1 MVAIVA
7 VSEHWGIGK
16 DGDLLFSIH
25 QDMRRFRT
33 LTSYMTVIMG
43 RKTLES
49 LPGGKPLP
57 KRRNIVL
64 SSCMEPTEGVE
75 IAHSIEELLALV
87 ADDPAEEI
95 YVIGGGQVYAAL
107 LPHCEKVLLT
117 KVYASPEADAFFPD
131 LDADPAWKVA
141 SESEL
146 LEEDGL
152 KFQFIDYVR
161 A

>member
-7 VSEHWGIGK
+7 VAENWGIGK

-33 LTSYMTVIMG
+33 LTSCMTVVMG

-64 SSCMEPTEGVE
+64 TSRAEPIEGVE
-75 IAHSIEELLALV
+75 IAHNIDEVLALV
-87 ADDPAEEI
+87 ADDPTEEV
-95 YVIGGGQVYAAL
+95 YVMGGGQVYAAL

-117 KVYASPEADAFFPD
+117 KVFASPEADTFFPD
-131 LDADPAWKVA
+131 LDADSAWKIA
-141 SESEL
+141 EESEI
-146 LEEDGL
+146 LEEEGL
-152 KFQFIDYVR
+152 RFQYMDYVR

>member
-7 VSEHWGIGK
+7 VAENWGIGK
-16 DGDLLFSIH
+16 DGDLLFSIR

-64 SSCMEPTEGVE
+64 SSRMEPVEGVE
-75 IAHSIEELLALV
+75 IARDIDELLSLV
-87 ADDPAEEI
+87 ADDPAEEV
-95 YVIGGGQVYAAL
+95 YVIGGGQVYSAL
-107 LPHCEKVLLT
+107 LPHCDKVLLT
-117 KVYASPEADAFFPD
+117 RVYTSPEADAFFPD
-131 LDADPAWKVA
+131 LDADGAWKIE

-152 KFQFIDYVR
+152 TFRYIDYVR

>member
-7 VSEHWGIGK
+7 VAENWGIGK

-64 SSCMEPTEGVE
+64 TSRTEPIEGVE
-75 IAHSIEELLALV
+75 LAASIEDALALV
-87 ADDPAEEI
+87 EDDPVEEI
-95 YVIGGGQVYAAL
+95 FVMGGGQIYTAL

-117 KVYASPEADAFFPD
+117 KVFASPEADTFFPN
-131 LDADPAWKVA
+131 LDSDPAWKIA
-141 SESEL
+141 SESEI

-152 KFQFIDYVR
+152 RFQFIDYVR

>member
-7 VSEHWGIGK
+7 VSENWGIGK
-16 DGDLLFSIH
+16 EGDLLFSIR
-25 QDMRRFRT
+25 QDMRRFRS
-33 LTSYMTVIMG
+33 LTSEHTVVMG

-64 SSCMEPTEGVE
+64 TSRSEAPEGVE
-75 IAHSIEELLALV
+75 LAADIAELLALV
-87 ADDPAEEI
+87 AGEPSEEVF
-95 YVIGGGQVYAAL
+95 VIGGGQVYAAL

-117 KVYASPEADAFFPD
+117 KVYANAEADTFFPD
-131 LDADPAWKVA
+131 LDADPAWKIA
-141 SESEL
+141 EKSEL
-146 LEEDGL
+146 MEEEGL
-152 KFQFIDYVR
+152 RFQYIDYVR

>member
-7 VSEHWGIGK
+7 VSENWGIGK
-16 DGDLLFSIH
+16 GGELLFSLPT
-25 QDMRRFRT
+25 DMRRFRT

-64 SSCMEPTEGVE
+64 TSRTEPIEGVE
-75 IAHSIEELLALV
+75 IANSIEDVLALV
-87 ADDPAEEI
+87 EEDPAEEV
-95 YVIGGGQVYAAL
+95 YVMGGGQVYAAL

-131 LDADPAWKVA
+131 LDADPAWKAENA
-141 SESEL
+141 SEM
-146 LEEDGL
+146 LEENGL
-152 KFQFIDYVR
+152 TFQFIDYVR

>member
-7 VSEHWGIGK
+7 VAENWGIGK
-16 DGDLLFSIH
+16 NGDLLFSIH

-33 LTSYMTVIMG
+33 LTSSMTVIMG

-64 SSCMEPTEGVE
+64 SSRMEPAEGVE
-75 IAHSIEELLALV
+75 VARNIEELLSLV

-95 YVIGGGQVYAAL
+95 YVIGGGQVYSAL
-107 LPHCEKVLLT
+107 LPHCDKVLLT
-117 KVYASPEADAFFPD
+117 RVYASPEADAFFPD
-131 LDADPAWKVA
+131 LDADPAWKVE

-152 KFQFIDYVR
+152 HFRYIDYIR

>member
-7 VSEHWGIGK
+7 VSENWGIGK
-16 DGDLLFSIH
+16 DGDLLFSIR

-64 SSCMEPTEGVE
+64 TSRQEPIDGVE
-75 IAHSIEELLALV
+75 LAASIDEVLSLV
-87 ADDPAEEI
+87 ADDPAEEV
-95 YVIGGGQVYAAL
+95 YVIGGGQIYAEL

-117 KVYASPEADAFFPD
+117 KVYSSCEADTFFPD
-131 LDADPAWKVA
+131 LDADPAWKIA
-141 SESEL
+141 DESEI

-152 KFQFIDYVR
+152 KFRFIDYVR

>member
-7 VSEHWGIGK
+7 VAENWGIGK
-16 DGDLLFSIH
+16 NGDLLFSIH

-49 LPGGKPLP
+49 FPGGKPLP

-64 SSCMEPTEGVE
+64 SSRMEPAEGVE
-75 IAHSIEELLALV
+75 VARNIEELLSLV

-95 YVIGGGQVYAAL
+95 YVIGGGQVYSAL
-107 LPHCEKVLLT
+107 LPHCDKVLLT
-117 KVYASPEADAFFPD
+117 RVYASPEADAFFPD
-131 LDADPAWKVA
+131 LDADPAWKVE

-152 KFQFIDYVR
+152 HFRYIDYIR

>member
-7 VSEHWGIGK
+7 VSENWGIGK

-64 SSCMEPTEGVE
+64 TSRTEPIGGVE
-75 IAHSIEELLALV
+75 LAASIDEVLSLV
-87 ADDPAEEI
+87 ADDPADET
-95 YVIGGGQVYAAL
+95 YVIGGGQVYTAL

-117 KVYASPEADAFFPD
+117 KVYSSPEADTFFPD
-131 LDADPAWKVA
+131 LDADPAWKIA
-141 SESEL
+141 DESEI

-152 KFQFIDYVR
+152 KFRFIDYVR

>member
-1 MVAIVA
+1 MQ
-7 VSEHWGIGK
+7 E
-16 DGDLLFSIH
+16 
-25 QDMRRFRT
+25 
-33 LTSYMTVIMG
+33 
-43 RKTLES
+43 
-49 LPGGKPLP
+49 
-57 KRRNIVL
+57 RNK
-64 SSCMEPTEGVE
+64 
-75 IAHSIEELLALV
+75 
-87 ADDPAEEI
+87 I

>member
-7 VSEHWGIGK
+7 VAENWGIGK
-16 DGDLLFSIH
+16 DGDLLFSIR

-64 SSCMEPTEGVE
+64 SSRMEPVEGVE
-75 IAHSIEELLALV
+75 IARDIDELLSLV
-87 ADDPAEEI
+87 ADDPAEEV
-95 YVIGGGQVYAAL
+95 YVIGGGQAYSTL
-107 LPHCEKVLLT
+107 LPHCDKVLLT
-117 KVYASPEADAFFPD
+117 RVYASPEADAFFPD
-131 LDADPAWKVA
+131 LDADGAWKIE

-152 KFQFIDYVR
+152 TFRYIDYVR

>member
-1 MVAIVA
+1 MFAIVC
-7 VSEHWGIGK
+7 VSENWGIGK
-16 DGDLLFSIH
+16 DGDLLFHIK
-25 QDMRRFRT
+25 DDLRRFRELT
-33 LTSYMTVIMG
+33 LDKSVLMG

-64 SSCMEPTEGVE
+64 TSRTEPIEGVE
-75 IAHSIEELLALV
+75 LAANIDEVLSLV
-87 ADDPAEEI
+87 ADDPADEV
-95 YVIGGGQVYAAL
+95 YVMGGGQVYAAL

-117 KVYASPEADAFFPD
+117 KVYSTCEADTFFPD
-131 LDADPAWKVA
+131 LDTDPAWKISHR
-141 SESEL
+141 SEI

>member
-7 VSEHWGIGK
+7 VSENWGIGK
-16 DGDLLFSIH
+16 EGDLLFSIR
-25 QDMRRFRT
+25 QDMRRFRS
-33 LTSYMTVIMG
+33 LTSEHTVVMG

-64 SSCMEPTEGVE
+64 TSRSEAPEGVE
-75 IAHSIEELLALV
+75 LAASIEEVLKLV
-87 ADDPAEEI
+87 ADTPAEEVF
-95 YVIGGGQVYAAL
+95 VIGGGQIYAAL

-117 KVYASPEADAFFPD
+117 KVYANAEADTFFPD
-131 LDADPAWKVA
+131 LDADSAWKIA
-141 SESEL
+141 EKSEL
-146 LEEDGL
+146 MEEEGL
-152 KFQFIDYVR
+152 RFQYIDYVR

>member
-7 VSEHWGIGK
+7 VAENWGIGK

-64 SSCMEPTEGVE
+64 TSRTEPIDGVE
-75 IAHSIEELLALV
+75 LAASIEDALALV
-87 ADDPAEEI
+87 QDDPADEI
-95 YVIGGGQVYAAL
+95 FVIGGGQIYTAL

-117 KVYASPEADAFFPD
+117 KVFASPEADTFFPN
-131 LDADPAWKVA
+131 LDSDPAWKI
-141 SESEL
+141 SGESEI

-152 KFQFIDYVR
+152 RFQFIDYAR

>member
-1 MVAIVA
+1 MIAIVA
-7 VSEHWGIGK
+7 VSENWGIGK
-16 DGDLLFSIH
+16 NGSLLFSLPT
-25 QDMRRFRT
+25 DMRRFRT

-43 RKTLES
+43 RKTLDS

-64 SSCMEPTEGVE
+64 TSRTEPIEGVE
-75 IAHSIEELLALV
+75 IANSIEDVLALV
-87 ADDPAEEI
+87 ANDPAEEI
-95 YVIGGGQVYAAL
+95 YVMGGGQVYAAL

-131 LDADPAWKVA
+131 LDADPAWRAENA
-141 SESEL
+141 SEM
-146 LEEDGL
+146 LEENGL

-161 A
+161 V

>member
-64 SSCMEPTEGVE
+64 SSRMEPTEGVE

-131 LDADPAWKVA
+131 LDTDPAWKI
-141 SESEL
+141 ESKSDM

>member
-1 MVAIVA
+1 MIAIVA
-7 VSEHWGIGK
+7 VAENWGIGK
-16 DGDLLFSIH
+16 NGDLLFSIH

-64 SSCMEPTEGVE
+64 SSHMEPTEGVE
-75 IAHSIEELLALV
+75 IAHSVEELLALV

>member
-7 VSEHWGIGK
+7 VSENWGIGK
-16 DGDLLFSIH
+16 GGELLFSLPT
-25 QDMRRFRT
+25 DMRRFRT

-64 SSCMEPTEGVE
+64 TSHAEPIEGVE
-75 IAHSIEELLALV
+75 IANSIEDVLALV
-87 ADDPAEEI
+87 EEDPAEEV
-95 YVIGGGQVYAAL
+95 YVMGGGQVYAAL

-131 LDADPAWKVA
+131 LDADPAWKA
-141 SESEL
+141 ENASEL
-146 LEEDGL
+146 LEENGL
-152 KFQFIDYVR
+152 TFQFIDYVR

>member
-7 VSEHWGIGK
+7 VAENWGIGK
-16 DGDLLFSIH
+16 NGDLLFSIH

-64 SSCMEPTEGVE
+64 SSRMEPAEGVE
-75 IAHSIEELLALV
+75 VARNIEELLSLV

-95 YVIGGGQVYAAL
+95 YVIGGGQVYSAL
-107 LPHCEKVLLT
+107 LPHCDKVLLT
-117 KVYASPEADAFFPD
+117 RVYASPEADAFFPD
-131 LDADPAWKVA
+131 LDADPAWKVE

-146 LEEDGL
+146 LEEEGL
-152 KFQFIDYVR
+152 HFRYIDYIR

>member
-7 VSEHWGIGK
+7 VAENWGIGK
-16 DGDLLFSIH
+16 DGDLLFSLR

-64 SSCMEPTEGVE
+64 SSRMEPVEGVE
-75 IAHSIEELLALV
+75 IAHNIEELLSLV
-87 ADDPAEEI
+87 ADDPAEEV

-107 LPHCEKVLLT
+107 LPHCDKVLLT
-117 KVYASPEADAFFPD
+117 RVYASPEADAFFPD
-131 LDADPAWKVA
+131 LDADPAWKVE

-146 LEEDGL
+146 LEEEGIH
-152 KFQFIDYVR
+152 FRYIDYIR

>member
-7 VSEHWGIGK
+7 VAENWGIGK
-16 DGDLLFSIH
+16 NGDLLFSIH

-64 SSCMEPTEGVE
+64 SSRMEPAEGVE
-75 IAHSIEELLALV
+75 VARNIEELLSLV

-95 YVIGGGQVYAAL
+95 YVIGGGQVYSAL
-107 LPHCEKVLLT
+107 LPHCDKVLLT
-117 KVYASPEADAFFPD
+117 RVYASPEADAFFPD
-131 LDADPAWKVA
+131 LDADPAWKVE

-152 KFQFIDYVR
+152 HFRYIDYIR